1 MNKIIIAFFGFIA
14 FSAFTLSKVFPTV
27 SLKTLEGKTVS
38 TQDYIGKGKP
48 VVVSFWASWCS
59 PCKREL
65 DAISEIYPEWKT
77 KYGVEILAI
86 TIDDAR
92 GFAKVPGLV
101 QSKGWEYIVLSDT
114 KQELQQALNF
124 QSIPQS
130 FLLDGA
136 GNIVYSHSGYSPGD
150 EFELEE
156 QIKKITGK

>member
-1 MNKIIIAFFGFIA
+1 MNKIMIAFFGFIA

>member
-1 MNKIIIAFFGFIA
+1 MIAFFGFIA